1 MLCFFFALMLLNTER
16 KAGRILDAKCESQL
30 LHTED
35 VKSDCRMEKIAPKLG
50 KKLLQ
55 CEKKEKQAKHV
66 VKNSLRIFLS
76 QALNFGCEIC
86 MLARSRKNCREWPD
100 LTRETQSG
108 THS

>member
-1 MLCFFFALMLLNTER
+1 MFVLCFFFALMLLNTER

-55 CEKKEKQAKHV
+55 CEKKRKASKTRGEKFFAYI
-66 VKNSLRIFLS
+66 SFSSFELW
-76 QALNFGCEIC
+76 
-86 MLARSRKNCREWPD
+86 M
-100 LTRETQSG
+100 
-108 THS
+108 